1 MVALWNSEASVG
13 WSSRP
18 EMYDAMLGELG
29 EQVLRAAGLTAG
41 ERVLDVGCGAGQ
53 LTLQAAQQVGPQGS
67 VVGVDVAV
75 ELVALSA
82 RRAAAASL
90 GQVDVLEADAQ
101 DHAFPS
107 SGFDAI
113 ISRFG
118 VMFFADPIAAFTNLL
133 GASRPGGRLAF
144 VAWQAATSN
153 EWVTVPIAAMV
164 PHVGAPTLPPPGAP
178 GPFAFGDADRIRSVL
193 TTAGWSDVAIEDLQT
208 TVPVG
213 GARTAEGAVEFTSAD
228 TFGRMLLGNAD
239 ASQRSAA
246 LTALRQAYQTH
257 TQSDGVRLNAAA
269 WLVTAR
275 RPAQR

>member
-1 MVALWNSEASVG
+1 VG

-29 EQVLRAAGLTAG
+29 EQVLRVAGLTAG

-53 LTLQAAQQVGPQGS
+53 LTLQAARQVGREGS

-75 ELVALSA
+75 ELVALSG
-82 RRAAAASL
+82 RRAAEASL
-90 GQVDVLEADAQ
+90 SQVDVLEADAQ
-101 DHAFPS
+101 DHAFPP

-118 VMFFADPIAAFTNLL
+118 VMFFADPIAAFANLL
-133 GASRPGGRLAF
+133 AATAPGGRLAF

-153 EWVTVPIAAMV
+153 EWVLVPIAAMV
-164 PHVGAPTLPPPGAP
+164 PHVGAPALPPPGAP
-178 GPFAFGDADRIRSVL
+178 GPFAFGDADRVRSVL
-193 TTAGWSDVAIEDLQT
+193 TVAGWSDVEIEDLQT
-208 TVPVG
+208 TVNVG
-213 GARTAEGAVEFTSAD
+213 GARTAEEAVEFTAAD
-228 TFGRMLLGNAD
+228 TFGRMLLGKAD
-239 ASQRSAA
+239 ATQRSAA
-246 LTALRQAYQTH
+246 LAALREAYQTH

-275 RPAQR
+275 RPGQR